1 MSEQRPAARAAGAGM
16 FLLAALIVCAVLGLG
31 AGWLAGNALAG
42 AAVGFAI
49 GVPLSFYLVY
59 REYRDI

>member
-1 MSEQRPAARAAGAGM
+1 M
-16 FLLAALIVCAVLGLG
+16 FLLAALILCAVLGLG

-42 AAVGFAI
+42 AAAGFAI

-59 REYRDI
+59 RQYRDI